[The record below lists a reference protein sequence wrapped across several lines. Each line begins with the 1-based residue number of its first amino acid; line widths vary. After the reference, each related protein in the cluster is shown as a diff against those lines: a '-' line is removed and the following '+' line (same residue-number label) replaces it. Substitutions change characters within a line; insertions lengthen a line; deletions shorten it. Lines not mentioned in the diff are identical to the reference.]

1 MIYAL
6 VITCFVLAIILALI
20 VGYHIGKV
28 AKEIEIEN
36 IYTIKFLDELEQAC
50 IELGKARW
58 YDLITEKMVE
68 IKARKE
74 EKE

>member
-6 VITCFVLAIILALI
+6 VILCFVLAVLLSLI
-20 VGYHIGKV
+20 VGYHIGKI
-28 AKEIEIEN
+28 AKEVEVEN
-36 IYTIKFLDELEQAC
+36 AYTIKFLDELEQAC

-58 YDLITEKMVE
+58 YDIITEKMVE

-74 EKE
+74 NKE

>member
-6 VITCFVLAIILALI
+6 VITCLVLAILLSLI
-20 VGYHIGKV
+20 VGYHIGKIAREV
-28 AKEIEIEN
+28 EIEH
-36 IYTIKFLDELEQAC
+36 IYTIRFLDDLEQAC

-58 YDLITEKMVE
+58 YDIITEKMVE

-74 EKE
+74 KEE